1 MLIASSSSFGR
12 LQLGQVAATSAE
24 QAALPGITNRGF
36 ALSAQENQLRSSFAQ
51 LIPDLTALQVANA
64 NIPSELLDLLR
75 AYNNAV
81 ASYME
86 ATKVWLQ
93 ARAETPKTDLPD
105 PDAQPVA
112 VPTFDI
118 PTGGLG
124 AFFGAGVPASALKIR
139 YGFVGKE
146 VTSSLSGYSNTGF
159 AGYFS
164 GGHNGGGFG
173 FPVIPLFWLL
183 GVAFVSVAIVLVV
196 RSLVRSD
203 TAIANQ
209 AITEQTKSR
218 VEEVKSDT
226 GLFVSTRD
234 ACIGNSQDVEVRRQC
249 IAAAVDVLKIAKSG
263 RPGITRPISP
273 VTVSILTVLGVV
285 AVAGTATGVGYWLYK
300 RGEHGGGR
308 SLPRATARSRS
319 RGYNVDD
326 MGF

>member
-1 MLIASSSSFGR
+1 MLVTSSSSFGR
-12 LQLGQVAATSAE
+12 LQLGDVTATAAESA
-24 QAALPGITNRGF
+24 AVPGITNRGF
-36 ALSAQENQLRSSFAQ
+36 ALAQQENQLRSSFAQ
-51 LIPDLTALQVANA
+51 LIPDLTALQVANK
-64 NIPSELLDLLR
+64 NIPPELLDLLR

-81 ASYME
+81 ASFME
-86 ATKVWLQ
+86 ATKIWMQ
-93 ARAETPKTDLPD
+93 ARAETPKADLPD

-124 AFFGAGVPASALKIR
+124 SFFGAGVPASALKIR
-139 YGFVGKE
+139 YGFVGRE
-146 VTSSLSGYSNTGF
+146 ITTSLSGYANTGF

-164 GGHNGGGFG
+164 GAHNSGLGA
-173 FPVIPLFWLL
+173 FPVMALFWLL

-196 RSLVRSD
+196 RALVRSD

-234 ACIGNSQDVEVRRQC
+234 ACIGNSQDADVRRQC
-249 IAAAVDVLKIAKSG
+249 IAAAVDVLKVAKQG
-263 RPGITRPISP
+263 RPGISRPISP
-273 VTVSILTVLGVV
+273 VTVSVLTVLGVV

-300 RGEHGGGR
+300 RGQDGR
-308 SLPRATARSRS
+308 RLPRATAHSRSRS
-319 RGYNVDD
+319 TGYDVDD
-326 MGF
+326 TDY

>member
-1 MLIASSSSFGR
+1 MLIASSSGSFGR
-12 LQLGQVAATSAE
+12 AQFGEVTATATE

-36 ALSAQENQLRSSFAQ
+36 ALAQQENQLRSSFAQ
-51 LIPDLTALQVANA
+51 LIPDLTALQVANK

-81 ASYME
+81 ASFME

-118 PTGGLG
+118 PTSGLG
-124 AFFGAGVPASALKIR
+124 AFFGAGVPASGLKIR
-139 YGFVGKE
+139 YGFVGRE
-146 VTSSLSGYSNTGF
+146 ITSSLSGYSNTGF

-164 GGHNGGGFG
+164 GAGQLGA
-173 FPVIPLFWLL
+173 FPVLALFWLL
-183 GVAFVSVAIVLVV
+183 GVAFVSVAVILVV
-196 RSLVRSD
+196 RALVKSD

-209 AITEQTKSR
+209 AITEQSKSR

-234 ACIGNSQDVEVRRQC
+234 ACIGNSQDAEVRRQC

-263 RPGITRPISP
+263 RPGIERPISP
-273 VTVSILTVLGVV
+273 VTVSVLTVLGVL
-285 AVAGTATGVGYWLYK
+285 AVAGTATGVGYWMYK
-300 RGEHGGGR
+300 RGHEGGR
-308 SLPRATARSRS
+308 SLPRATARSRKRS
-319 RGYNVDD
+319 AGYDVDD
-326 MGF
+326 MDY

>member
-1 MLIASSSSFGR
+1 MLVMSSSGAFGHA
-12 LQLGQVAATSAE
+12 QFGQVAATPAE
-24 QAALPGITNRGF
+24 EAALPGITNRGF
-36 ALSAQENQLRSSFAQ
+36 ALSQQENQLRSSFAQ
-51 LIPDLTALQVANA
+51 LVPDLTALQVANA

-81 ASYME
+81 ASFME

-118 PTGGLG
+118 PTSSLG
-124 AFFGAGVPASALKIR
+124 AFFGAGIPASALKIR

-164 GGHNGGGFG
+164 GNGQLGA

-183 GVAFVSVAIVLVV
+183 GVAFVSVAVILVV
-196 RSLVRSD
+196 RALVKSD

-209 AITEQTKSR
+209 AITEQAKTR

-226 GLFVSTRD
+226 SLFVSTRD
-234 ACIGNSQDVEVRRQC
+234 ACIGNSQDANIRRQC
-249 IAAAVDVLKIAKSG
+249 ITAAVDVLKVAKAG
-263 RPGITRPISP
+263 RPSITRPISP
-273 VTVSILTVLGVV
+273 VTVGVLTVLGVL
-285 AVAGTATGVGYWLYK
+285 AVAGTATGVGYLIYK
-300 RGEHGGGR
+300 RGRDSSH
-308 SLPRATARSRS
+308 SLPRATARHRPRS
-319 RGYNVDD
+319 SGYDVDD
-326 MGF
+326 TEY